1 MDLGTLLLMVGLAY
15 GLGVL
20 WYELLPRSMPDK
32 VWRVA
37 AYPFLGIYVAEA
49 LLSPVLTFDPKFGG
63 IHLLTAL
70 IGSIVAVVVDWVIT
84 DVRHPSLVA
93 SPHPRPA

>member
-1 MDLGTLLLMVGLAY
+1 MDVGSLLLMLGLSY

-20 WYELLPRSMPDK
+20 WYEILPARVPQK

-37 AYPFLGIYVAEA
+37 AFPFVGIWVAEA
-49 LLSPVLTFDPKFGG
+49 LLAPVLTFDPKFGG

-70 IGSIVAVVVDWVIT
+70 IGSIVAVVVDWAIVQARRPAVMV
-84 DVRHPSLVA
+84 DVRA
-93 SPHPRPA
+93 AA